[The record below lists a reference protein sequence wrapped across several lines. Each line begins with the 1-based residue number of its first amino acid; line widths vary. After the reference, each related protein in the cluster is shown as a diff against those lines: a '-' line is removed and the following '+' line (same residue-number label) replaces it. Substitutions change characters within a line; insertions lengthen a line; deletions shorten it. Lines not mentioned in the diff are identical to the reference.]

1 MSCGREDSRRWRRAL
16 NRALGLHTFDDKLIA
31 RLERAARVAVLTG
44 AGISAESG
52 LPTFRGPGG
61 WWRNQRAED
70 LATPE
75 AFERNPHLVWE
86 WYQHRREQVAQH
98 RPNAGHAAL
107 AELAGHVQ
115 QFTLITQCVDRYHQ
129 QAGAREV
136 IELHGNL
143 IESRCLQ
150 CGVPAEGATEVW
162 RAGLPYCGCGGLRR
176 PAVVWFG
183 EELPAAALR
192 RAFRAAEEC
201 TLFFAIGTSALVY
214 PAAQLPHVAR
224 AAGAA
229 VVEINPER
237 TPLTPQAQWFLQGPA
252 GEILPA
258 LLVALAGAAS

>member
-1 MSCGREDSRRWRRAL
+1 M
-16 NRALGLHTFDDKLIA
+16 HTFDDQLIA
-31 RLERAARVAVLTG
+31 RLARAARVAVLTG

-70 LATPE
+70 LATPA

-107 AELAGHVQ
+107 AKLAGLFQ
-115 QFTLITQCVDRYHQ
+115 EFTLITQCVDRYHQ
-129 QAGAREV
+129 QAGARDV

-150 CGVPAEGATEVW
+150 CGVQAEGATEVW
-162 RAGLPYCGCGGLRR
+162 RGGLPYCGCGGLRR

-183 EELPAAALR
+183 EKLPAAALR

-201 TLFFAIGTSALVY
+201 TIFFAIGTSALVY

-229 VVEINPER
+229 IVEINPER
-237 TPLTPQAQWFLQGPA
+237 TPLTPQAHWFLQGPA
-252 GEILPA
+252 GEMLPA
-258 LLVALAGAAS
+258 LLAALAGAAA